1 MVTEVGPGWS
11 SNNTALP
18 LFVTL
23 KLAISFGIHDTCFVT
38 AMQGLIPFYEE
49 GERSHGGQHLNQDF
63 SWSSLFRKVTGR
75 NQSIKDQKVEVCPR
89 REVWLE
95 VEQAKKSTAFDWLFL
110 GVGFFFFL
118 LPIYSP
124 LNFNKL
130 TPDTFI
136 LITRKYNVY
145 KSKTENDIVSW
156 KAFKYTKLLKVVVS
170 WG

>member
-1 MVTEVGPGWS
+1 MHSVWNKSQTSGVINGDQSCEILGDDQILSKLDRVWVKTVVVTVVGPGWS

-38 AMQGLIPFYEE
+38 AMQGLIPFYE

-95 VEQAKKSTAFDWLFL
+95 VEQAKKKKEKALLLTGCFWVWD
-110 GVGFFFFL
+110 FFFSFCL
-118 LPIYSP
+118 
-124 LNFNKL
+124 
-130 TPDTFI
+130 FI
-136 LITRKYNVY
+136 VP
-145 KSKTENDIVSW
+145 
-156 KAFKYTKLLKVVVS
+156 
-170 WG
+170 